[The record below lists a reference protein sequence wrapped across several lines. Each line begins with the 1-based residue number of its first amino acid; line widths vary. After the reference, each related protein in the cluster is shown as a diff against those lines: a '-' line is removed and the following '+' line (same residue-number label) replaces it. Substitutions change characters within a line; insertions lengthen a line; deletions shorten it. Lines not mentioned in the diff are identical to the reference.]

1 MTQITLR
8 GNKGSAL
15 TYGELDENFTTIG
28 LTDGMNTAA
37 GNVAISVDTAT
48 VTNAN
53 ITTLNTTSATIDDD
67 IDIGDILIQN
77 KSFLPAKG
85 IHVLADDNEDRW
97 ALVQLEEYIGSKPY
111 GINNPSI
118 IGIIND
124 GSVESPVAANAY
136 RNAINITGVARFG
149 TGADDTDAVGQ
160 LSIQTNEDQ
169 SATAK
174 GGAVKI
180 RFIPNGTTAMRDAW
194 KINGTDTRL
203 DNSFDPDGDF
213 TTTTWSTQST
223 DGFQFDSD
231 VVMNQKVFRA
241 GNLASDPATASNGD
255 MYYNTTTNKFRGYA
269 NGAWTDLH

>member
-85 IHVLADDNEDRW
+85 IHVLADDNENRW

-174 GGAVKI
+174 GGAVKLSSG
-180 RFIPNGTTAMRDAW
+180 GTA
-194 KINGTDTRL
+194 
-203 DNSFDPDGDF
+203 
-213 TTTTWSTQST
+213 
-223 DGFQFDSD
+223 
-231 VVMNQKVFRA
+231 
-241 GNLASDPATASNGD
+241 DPAWLKAMKKEAAKLGVPLRELLTMHNNSGPKKPKSKGKKASTMKAAKG
-255 MYYNTTTNKFRGYA
+255 GYSKK
-269 NGAWTDLH
+269 TKK